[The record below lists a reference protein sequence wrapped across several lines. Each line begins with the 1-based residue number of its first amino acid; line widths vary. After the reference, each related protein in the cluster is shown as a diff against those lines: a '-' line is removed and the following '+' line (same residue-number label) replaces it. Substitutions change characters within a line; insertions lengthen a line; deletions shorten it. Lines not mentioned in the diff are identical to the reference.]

1 MIPIGDDNS
10 TRRGVPVVNWILIGL
25 NIAIFVLIQRFAL
38 DEDATLAL
46 AAIPEEILAG
56 RRLLTIITSQ
66 FAHAGFAHIAGNMLF
81 LGIFGDN
88 VECRIGKLKYLLLYL
103 ISGTMGMMLQ
113 ILLAL
118 FAGPAALQIPM
129 VGASA
134 AISGVLA
141 SYLVLFPGNKVIVL
155 LFSFIPTAMS
165 AWIVIG
171 FWFVLQVIGGLSGL
185 TNLGS
190 GGVAYFAHLGGFISS
205 WWWSRRYKRKEA
217 ERLLRWRRSRS
228 GTRND
233 GLYWWVVDDEDL

>member
-134 AISGVLA
+134 AISGVL
-141 SYLVLFPGNKVIVL
+141 
-155 LFSFIPTAMS
+155 
-165 AWIVIG
+165 
-171 FWFVLQVIGGLSGL
+171 
-185 TNLGS
+185 
-190 GGVAYFAHLGGFISS
+190 
-205 WWWSRRYKRKEA
+205 
-217 ERLLRWRRSRS
+217 
-228 GTRND
+228 
-233 GLYWWVVDDEDL
+233 

>member
-25 NIAIFVLIQRFAL
+25 NIAVFVRIQRFAL

-66 FAHAGFAHIAGNMLF
+66 FAHAGFAHLAGNMLF

-205 WWWSRRYKRKEA
+205 WWWSRRYKRKET
-217 ERLLRWRRSRS
+217 EKLLQWRRSRL
-228 GTRND
+228 GARND